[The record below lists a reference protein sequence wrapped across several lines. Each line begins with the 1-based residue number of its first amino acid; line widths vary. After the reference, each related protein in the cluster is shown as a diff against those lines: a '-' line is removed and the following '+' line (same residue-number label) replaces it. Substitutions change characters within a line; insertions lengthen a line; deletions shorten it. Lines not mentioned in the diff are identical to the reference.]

1 MKGILS
7 LAACAATL
15 GLSAGAFAQ
24 FGGSNTL
31 DATPHQ
37 FNVRGGIILPIDN
50 SLRDLNN
57 TWIGLGLDYRFE
69 KSLLKD
75 GETYLSIDWIGQSS
89 SGSGFNV
96 FPVMLNQRF
105 WGEGAPG
112 ARTYSFLGLGVVF
125 FDSGPSTNVYA
136 VRGGLGKE
144 LNEMVF
150 VEGSITL
157 SEKDGG
163 GRVANNVGL
172 YVGYRF

>member
-24 FGGSNTL
+24 FGGTHTL
-31 DATPHQ
+31 DATPNQ
-37 FNVRGGIILPIDN
+37 FNIRGGIILPIDN

-57 TWIGLGLDYRFE
+57 AWIGVGLDYRFE
-69 KSLLKD
+69 KSLLKL

-89 SGSGFNV
+89 SGTDFNV

-105 WGEGAPG
+105 WGEGTPG
-112 ARTYSFLGLGVVF
+112 ARTYTFLGLGVVF
-125 FDSGPSTNVYA
+125 FDAGPADSVYA
-136 VRGGLGKE
+136 VRGGVGKE
-144 LNEMVF
+144 LNNMVF
-150 VEGSITL
+150 VEGALTL
-157 SEKDGG
+157 SGKDDN
-163 GRVANNVGL
+163 GRVANNLGF